1 MASRALSRS
10 FLTVVSSKVSATAAG
25 RTSLG
30 SDADLVVLDPATT
43 PMLSRRT
50 ARAQSLP
57 ELLFAPA
64 VLGDDR
70 AIEATYVAGQRF
82 YHRAMPGR

>member
-1 MASRALSRS
+1 MGVFRS
-10 FLTVVSSKVSATAAG
+10 G
-25 RTSLG
+25 RTSSG

-57 ELLFAPA
+57 ELLFASA

-70 AIEATYVAGQRF
+70 VIEAIYVAGQRI

>member
-1 MASRALSRS
+1 
-10 FLTVVSSKVSATAAG
+10 
-25 RTSLG
+25 LG
-30 SDADLVVLDPATT
+30 SDADLVVFDPATT

-57 ELLFAPA
+57 ELLFASA

-70 AIEATYVAGQRF
+70 VIEAIYVAGNASTTVRCPAGDLSAPQVRT
-82 YHRAMPGR
+82 RAAPARRGTR